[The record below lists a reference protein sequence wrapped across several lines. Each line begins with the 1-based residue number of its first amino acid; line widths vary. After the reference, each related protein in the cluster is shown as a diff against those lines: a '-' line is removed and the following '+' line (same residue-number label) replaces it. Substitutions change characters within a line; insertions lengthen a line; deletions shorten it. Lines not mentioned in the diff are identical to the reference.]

1 MCYSFAECLSYH
13 AERERETLNTFVEIE
28 LLVPSREYK
37 LITEVSAMPWF
48 DVLHLRQSCLP
59 SLRDGGTG
67 DGHDLPGG

>member
-1 MCYSFAECLSYH
+1 MCNSFAECLSYH
-13 AERERETLNTFVEIE
+13 AERERLNTFLEIE

-48 DVLHLRQSCLP
+48 DVLRLRQSCLP

-67 DGHDLPGG
+67 EGHDFPGR